1 MIILDG
7 AGTGYAAEIDDK
19 NRLQTLSVTLDVGQR
34 SAIDGDTYNINTGSI
49 NLTTANESALLY
61 LKNTGTSS
69 LHVTTIGYLIG
80 NSTGGTGDLELKV
93 LRNPTTGTIVDNATA
108 VNVNINK
115 NFGSTKTLD
124 ATMYKGA
131 EGYTFTNGGD
141 AYYSLQPNSGRAYLI
156 NTGTLVLPQG
166 SSIGVSAAPQTGNT
180 SMDIQIFLAITDYR
194 L

>member
-7 AGTGYAAEIDDK
+7 SGNGYAAEVDNK

-61 LKNTGTSS
+61 LSNTGTSS
-69 LHVTTIGYLIG
+69 LHITTIGYLIG

-93 LRNPTTGTIVDNATA
+93 LRNPTTGTIIDNATA
-108 VNVNINK
+108 VDVNINK
-115 NFGSTKTLD
+115 NFGSTRTLD
-124 ATMYKGA
+124 ATVYKGA
-131 EGYTFTNGGD
+131 EGYTFTNGSD

-166 SSIGVSAAPQTGNT
+166 SSIGVSAVPQTGNT